1 MKQLQTIVKEFL
13 DAQDWFYQETTGQI
27 DFPIEV
33 EDYRL
38 FCSLHILEEN
48 QQVVFYSLFPIKIPK
63 NKTIAV
69 IILLNQ
75 INSETVLGNFELDT
89 EGNVRCRTSIDVEN
103 TTLNAE
109 LLENM
114 LLGNFNVSVEN
125 YPKLLTV
132 LSKKHREKK
141 SPAHTE
147 HPNS

>member
-13 DAQDWFYQETTGQI
+13 DAQDWFYQEKSGQI

-38 FCSLHILEEN
+38 FCSFHIFEEN

-63 NKTIAV
+63 NKTIAA

-75 INSETVLGNFELDT
+75 LNNDIIVGNFELDT
-89 EGNVRCRTSIDVEN
+89 EGNVRCRTSIDVEK
-103 TTLNAE
+103 TTLNHE

-114 LLGNFNVSVEN
+114 LLANFNVLVES
-125 YPKLLTV
+125 YPQLIAL
-132 LSKKHREKK
+132 LSKKDRKRKPVTNPEQ
-141 SPAHTE
+141 PTT
-147 HPNS
+147 